1 MKLAKNIIKSTYS
14 IYINLPSAN
23 KYSSDKNLYATPFEC
38 NNIYDEPPPLSRSRL
53 ITSTSSSSNNNTNS
67 ATKLKLKKILYS
79 PLHHGSNLSTIN
91 RPNSRNSL
99 NSRLSS
105 SHNSL
110 SVAASN
116 KVDDSIFIT
125 QAMSHDALL
134 GREIIDFY
142 NVPIDS
148 DIYALPVDFV
158 KTQPYYKKTAPHRTK
173 TKYSK
178 NYLNCNNKKRRRN
191 NYNNDSSCTSNN
203 NNNNNNCKIKIT
215 KSNDKRHSVPEN
227 SIEPMH
233 MTLDEVKQY
242 YHSLYSSSSD
252 SSENLH
258 RKIIHFKKSQQFKS
272 NQQHH
277 QQSYNNNNSIRTLN
291 NSSSLCNTSS
301 TTITNANGK
310 LTKTKVQNNTTKK
323 LKNGHE
329 LMTIRHQT
337 SITNTTSATTTA
349 PTSPPIIPNKKS
361 SQFSINLNFKQKFCS
376 IFRFRKTSVAT
387 TVTPTSTT
395 ISSASTVTLSASSQ
409 INTTPNSNSTSTPS
423 TRSSHQS
430 FNYLNN
436 STINN
441 NNNNNNIDYAIS
453 SEEHHNKVIM
463 TSNKKIKFSTR
474 ALPPLPGGKGVGTTG
489 AVGLVEKEDAMMM
502 EEKLE
507 SSSCSTE
514 QMDFATNLEKV
525 KECGWYWGPISSEA
539 AEKILSNEP
548 DGSFI
553 VRDSSD
559 DHYIFSLTFKL
570 SGCIRHVRIEQ
581 YQG

>member
-1 MKLAKNIIKSTYS
+1 M
-14 IYINLPSAN
+14 
-23 KYSSDKNLYATPFEC
+23 
-38 NNIYDEPPPLSRSRL
+38 
-53 ITSTSSSSNNNTNS
+53 
-67 ATKLKLKKILYS
+67 KKILYS

-158 KTQPYYKKTAPHRTK
+158 KTQPNYKKIVPHRTK
-173 TKYSK
+173 TKYPK
-178 NYLNCNNKKRRRN
+178 NYFNCNNKKRRRN
-191 NYNNDSSCTSNN
+191 NLNNDNCCTNN
-203 NNNNNNCKIKIT
+203 NNNISKLKLT
-215 KSNDKRHSVPEN
+215 KTNDKRHSVPEN

-252 SSENLH
+252 SSDNFH
-258 RKIIHFKKSQQFKS
+258 RKIFHFKKSHQKS
-272 NQQHH
+272 NQLH
-277 QQSYNNNNSIRTLN
+277 QQSSNNNNNNNNNSSKTLN
-291 NSSSLCNTSS
+291 
-301 TTITNANGK
+301 TNANGK
-310 LTKTKVQNNTTKK
+310 LTKTKGQHNTTKK
-323 LKNGHE
+323 LKNDHD
-329 LMTIRHQT
+329 LTTLRQHTI
-337 SITNTTSATTTA
+337 NTTPTTA
-349 PTSPPIIPNKKS
+349 TSPPIIPNKKS
-361 SQFSINLNFKQKFCS
+361 QFSINLNLKQKFCS
-376 IFRFRKTSVAT
+376 IFRFRKPSVAT
-387 TVTPTSTT
+387 TAIPTPTTV
-395 ISSASTVTLSASSQ
+395 SSSSIATLSPSSQ
-409 INTTPNSNSTSTPS
+409 IKTIPNSNSTST

-430 FNYLNN
+430 LNYPNIVI
-436 STINN
+436 TN

-453 SEEHHNKVIM
+453 SDVKHSNVIM
-463 TSNKKIKFSTR
+463 TTNKKIKFSTR
-474 ALPPLPGGKGVGTTG
+474 ALPPLPGGKTSVDITLTDRQQ
-489 AVGLVEKEDAMMM
+489 LQQQNDSMM
-502 EEKLE
+502 EDKME
-507 SSSCSTE
+507 SSCSNE

-559 DHYIFSLTFKL
+559 DHYIFSLSFKL